1 MWKIVP
7 DLAPFS
13 PMAQLFSQKQV
24 VQTGGTNEVEHL
36 LEDVGDYLAI
46 YSITHQNLRKL
57 LFILFY

>member
-57 LFILFY
+57 